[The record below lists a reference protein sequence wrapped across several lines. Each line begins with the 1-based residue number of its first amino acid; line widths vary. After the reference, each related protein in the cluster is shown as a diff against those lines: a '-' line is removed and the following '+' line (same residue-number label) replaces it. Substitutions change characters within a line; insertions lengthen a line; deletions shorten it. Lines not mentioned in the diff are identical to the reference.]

1 MSFIVEFNI
10 EVSSSSSSSVMVLN
24 IVVFTDTLENKKGVY
39 NI

>member
-10 EVSSSSSSSVMVLN
+10 EVSSSSSSVMVLN
-24 IVVFTDTLENKKGVY
+24 IVVLTDTLENKKGVY